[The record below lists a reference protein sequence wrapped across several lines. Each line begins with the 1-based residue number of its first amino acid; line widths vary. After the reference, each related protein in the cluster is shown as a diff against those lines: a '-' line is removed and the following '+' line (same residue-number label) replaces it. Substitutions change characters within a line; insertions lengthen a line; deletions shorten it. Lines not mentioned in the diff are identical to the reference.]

1 MSDDSL
7 PMVGIR
13 DITLIEA
20 FAQVLRKARIAKG
33 LTQEALAHAA
43 GVDRTFI
50 GLLETAR
57 RQPTLSVICAIARA
71 TDQKAGY
78 LVDESWRLAEVARQ
92 KGNL

>member
-1 MSDDSL
+1 MSGDSL

-20 FAQVLRKARIAKG
+20 FAQVLRKARMAKG

-71 TDQKAGY
+71 TDQNAGY
-78 LVDESWRLAEVARQ
+78 LVDESWRLAEIARQ
-92 KGNL
+92 KVPL